1 MPSPAPAWTDR
12 YFRAA
17 TVEEEMEPQQSLE
30 SLRESWRTLRRRMPD
45 IHQESYTVEGLSHLL
60 GIPRDVIAH
69 EITIGQL
76 HALRCGSHT
85 ICIERAA
92 VVDWLQRRGPGV

>member
-1 MPSPAPAWTDR
+1 MPSPASAWTDR